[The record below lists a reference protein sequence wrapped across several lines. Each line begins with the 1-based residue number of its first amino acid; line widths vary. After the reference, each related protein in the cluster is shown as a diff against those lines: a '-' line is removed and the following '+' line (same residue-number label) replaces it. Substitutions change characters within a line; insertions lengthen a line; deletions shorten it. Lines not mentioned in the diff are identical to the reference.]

1 VGRERG
7 YDGANRWGRAFDDPG
22 TTVFR
27 MPPTLQGKWTD
38 WAGRWGVPLGG
49 VSAEGPL
56 SPGVQ
61 PVEIQCARVDND
73 PVNCDPGPRA
83 SSAGLSAR
91 VLPSG
96 SSPGLTAKSCESWIG
111 AGIGATVCEPRRLLR
126 AVLGRKLGDKGD
138 VKIYGTRRR
147 GLNDS
152 APGVAQLATA
162 RPLHDGS
169 RLRIRGRLSRS
180 TRVLVRALDR
190 SRKKLIVAEFPVG
203 ARRPRLVAASF
214 EQTTKL
220 RLRVRGR
227 RRERPRVSL
236 GGVEPVAVRFSR
248 LRRR

>member
-1 VGRERG
+1 M
-7 YDGANRWGRAFDDPG
+7 
-22 TTVFR
+22 TTLA
-27 MPPTLQGKWTD
+27 LQCSGC
-38 WAGRWGVPLGG
+38 RRH
-49 VSAEGPL
+49 
-56 SPGVQ
+56 
-61 PVEIQCARVDND
+61 C
-73 PVNCDPGPRA
+73 RA
-83 SSAGLSAR
+83 SGQTGLAGGASRLAEFRGRRLGARHGSQLKSSAPGSTTTQLTATPVRVSRPAGLSAR

-111 AGIGATVCEPRRLLR
+111 AGIGATVCEPRRLRR
-126 AVLGRKLGDKGD
+126 AVLGRKLGYKGD

-190 SRKKLIVAEFPVG
+190 SRKQLIVAEFPVG

-227 RRERPRVSL
+227 HRERPRVSL